1 MIGFIVATL
10 IVNKFSNRWLFFL
23 HIKRIVSQFSNKP
36 FRIWNFCVCVQ
47 IPFSLLISFSCNIDD
62 FIYFFKIVGWFNL
75 CPCLNIHNDFHHL
88 YSISE
93 RWLNQ
98 EVHSIGD
105 CNWIAQSRHV
115 PIPALAKNSVFFDFT
130 FCFFSAHFV
139 FQHFVRR
146 KKERHSFDSSWY
158 DTKRKAFRPTSLV
171 IMRWKDGL

>member
-1 MIGFIVATL
+1 MAVFLTYQENCVAIFKQAL
-10 IVNKFSNRWLFFL
+10 PHLEFL
-23 HIKRIVSQFSNKP
+23 
-36 FRIWNFCVCVQ
+36 CVCSNS
-47 IPFSLLISFSCNIDD
+47 IFAFD
-62 FIYFFKIVGWFNL
+62 FIFLQHRRLYLFFKIVGWFNL

-130 FCFFSAHFV
+130 LCFFSAHFV

-146 KKERHSFDSSWY
+146 KKERHSFDSSWCH
-158 DTKRKAFRPTSLV
+158 TKRKAFRPTSLV